1 MSFLRAIRTSTSLGP
16 SKFNEHDIYEGMSNI
31 GLGPSEFKKKKK
43 NTLFLEGIPR
53 QDKSIAF

>member
-31 GLGPSEFKKKKK
+31 GLGPSEF
-43 NTLFLEGIPR
+43 
-53 QDKSIAF
+53 